1 MDYEHIKEI
10 AMRAAREAGTLARAS
25 SGNPGYQQW
34 KGARDLVVGSVFP
47 VQERIIE
54 IIRSEF
60 PDHAILA
67 EENEEQPSADA
78 DPLWIVDPI
87 DGTQNFSQ
95 GIPHYAI
102 SIAYREEGIYRV
114 GVVYDPNTDEMFHA
128 IQGRYA
134 RLNNTPITVRQV
146 AEGEDA
152 YNQAVI
158 ATDLPGGVDARLH
171 NLRIASILADQCISL
186 NVIGSPALAL
196 CYLAAGR
203 LHGYFSLAPQLWD
216 VAAASVILDESG
228 GVLSDIRGGSWLHRT
243 AGYIASNRVIHGWIL
258 RACIGVM
265 DPHRVG

>member
-1 MDYEHIKEI
+1 MEYSKVLET
-10 AMRAAREAGTLARAS
+10 AMRAAREAGTLALTL

-34 KGARDLVVGSVFP
+34 KDARDLVVGSVFP

-54 IIRSEF
+54 MIRSEF
-60 PDHAILA
+60 PSHAILA
-67 EENEEQPSADA
+67 EESEEQPPADA

-95 GIPHYAI
+95 GIPHFAI
-102 SIAYREEGIYRV
+102 SIAYRAEGIYRV
-114 GVVYDPNTDEMFHA
+114 GVVYDPNSDELFHA

-134 RLNNTPITVRQV
+134 RLNKDTITVRQV

-158 ATDLPGGVDARLH
+158 ATDLPGGVDERLL
-171 NLRIASILADQCISL
+171 NLRIATLLAGQCISL
-186 NVIGSPALAL
+186 NVMGSPALAL

-228 GVLSDIRGGSWLHRT
+228 GVLTDIRGGSWLHRT
-243 AGYIASNRVIHGWIL
+243 GGYIASNRVIHGWIL
-258 RACIGVM
+258 RACLGIM